1 MDKLITIHSLLILGL
16 YKKNNFQRIGFYCI
30 TINHRPPVH
39 RNYIMMIDF
48 IDSKALLQA
57 SVQEELYENLVSQ
70 IVKDCA
76 LANSPIDLPFKV
88 SPQNLKTIIHQK
100 VYRLITN
107 RFADYLNLLY
117 IIDVPEKIIKEI
129 QATNTIE
136 IADQVSFLILK
147 REFQKVW
154 FKKKYS

>member
-1 MDKLITIHSLLILGL
+1 
-16 YKKNNFQRIGFYCI
+16 
-30 TINHRPPVH
+30 
-39 RNYIMMIDF
+39 MMIDF
-48 IDSKALLQA
+48 IDIKALLQA

-70 IVKDCA
+70 IVKDCV

>member
-1 MDKLITIHSLLILGL
+1 MI
-16 YKKNNFQRIGFYCI
+16 
-30 TINHRPPVH
+30 
-39 RNYIMMIDF
+39 IDF
-48 IDSKALLQA
+48 LDSKALLQA
-57 SVQEELYENLVSQ
+57 SVQEELYENLVGQ
-70 IVKDCA
+70 IVKDFA

-100 VYRLITN
+100 VYRLITDN
-107 RFADYLNLLY
+107 FTDYLNLLY
-117 IIDVPEKIIKEI
+117 IIDVSEKIIKEI

-154 FKKKYS
+154 FKKKYN